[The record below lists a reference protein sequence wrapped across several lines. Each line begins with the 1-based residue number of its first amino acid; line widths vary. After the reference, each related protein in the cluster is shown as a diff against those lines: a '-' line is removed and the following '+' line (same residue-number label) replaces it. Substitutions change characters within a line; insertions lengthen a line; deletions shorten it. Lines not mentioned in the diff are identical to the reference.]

1 LTAGE
6 CVREKERERKREKE
20 REKYVRQFEA
30 NLDAAGWVWDAALHW
45 QADLI

>member
-6 CVREKERERKREKE
+6 CVREKERERP
-20 REKYVRQFEA
+20 YVRQFEA
-30 NLDAAGWVWDAALHW
+30 NLDAAGWVWDAALRW